1 MINHILLIIRKAV
14 FTLKKNI
21 YISSNAGRTFAMI
34 GAKSLKIL
42 WRLKH
47 QYVIIQSSDGA
58 PNGTN
63 SVAKG
68 GRPTRKHIKLYHST
82 DILGIE

>member
-1 MINHILLIIRKAV
+1 M
-14 FTLKKNI
+14 
-21 YISSNAGRTFAMI
+21 SSNAGRTFAML

-42 WRLKH
+42 WRLKP
-47 QYVIIQSSDGA
+47 QYVIIQSSDSA
-58 PNGTN
+58 SNGTN

>member
-1 MINHILLIIRKAV
+1 MINHILLIIRKVV
-14 FTLKKNI
+14 FTFKNI
-21 YISSNAGRTFAMI
+21 YMSSNAGRTFAML
-34 GAKSLKIL
+34 GVKSLKIL

-58 PNGTN
+58 SNGTN